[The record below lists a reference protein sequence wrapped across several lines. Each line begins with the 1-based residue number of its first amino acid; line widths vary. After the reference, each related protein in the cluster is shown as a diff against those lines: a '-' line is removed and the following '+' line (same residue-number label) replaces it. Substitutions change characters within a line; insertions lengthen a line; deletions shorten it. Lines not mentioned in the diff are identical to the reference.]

1 MLDYQAPALLHAW
14 AVQLCET
21 QSTTGSDCI
30 APLDKVRAA
39 GLTPQ
44 SLLQCTC
51 CLLGLPGANGAARA
65 VTTVAHCIACYASAC
80 TTLPALHSL
89 PAPCPPLLPLA
100 LLLGLQS
107 RILWAYAQ
115 LGVYQPVLCDRLLQR
130 LTAKEISRM
139 GHAAVAALLWA
150 CAKLQHQP
158 PG

>member
-1 MLDYQAPALLHAW
+1 MGRGARLTVSLVW
-14 AVQLCET
+14 NQLET
-21 QSTTGSDCI
+21 Q
-30 APLDKVRAA
+30 R
-39 GLTPQ
+39 
-44 SLLQCTC
+44 
-51 CLLGLPGANGAARA
+51 
-65 VTTVAHCIACYASAC
+65 
-80 TTLPALHSL
+80 LPALHSL
-89 PAPCPPLLPLA
+89 PATCPPLLPLA

-130 LTAKEISRM
+130 LTAKEVSRM